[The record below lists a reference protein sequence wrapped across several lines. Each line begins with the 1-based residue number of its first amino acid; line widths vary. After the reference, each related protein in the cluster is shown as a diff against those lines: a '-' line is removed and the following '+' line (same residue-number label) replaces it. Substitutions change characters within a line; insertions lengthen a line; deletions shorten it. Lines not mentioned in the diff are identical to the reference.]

1 MFGLMGSE
9 RKEKNWKGKERR
21 KGKEKEIRLSLLFG
35 VEVNKKKIKKKKSEK
50 KNKIKEIKY
59 HSKLS
64 LISYH
69 DSMWQQHHFY
79 STW

>member
-50 KNKIKEIKY
+50 KK
-59 HSKLS
+59 
-64 LISYH
+64 
-69 DSMWQQHHFY
+69 
-79 STW
+79 